1 MIAAVIFLLLF
12 KEFIFFRENAL
23 QPEKKSCFS
32 PEEGINSRSNSD
44 GTSVRG
50 ASESEDKLLS
60 GRWRGGRS
68 RKTDTTNSDWMC
80 GRLDVRRCDGQPEAV
95 REVLVHDALCHAA
108 GV

>member
-50 ASESEDKLLS
+50 ASESKDKSKDKLLS

-68 RKTDTTNSDWMC
+68 RKTDTTDSDWMP
-80 GRLDVRRCDGQPEAV
+80 R
-95 REVLVHDALCHAA
+95 
-108 GV
+108 

>member
-23 QPEKKSCFS
+23 EPEKKSCFS

-50 ASESEDKLLS
+50 ASESKDKSKDKLLS

-68 RKTDTTNSDWMC
+68 RKTDTTDSDWMP
-80 GRLDVRRCDGQPEAV
+80 R
-95 REVLVHDALCHAA
+95 
-108 GV
+108 